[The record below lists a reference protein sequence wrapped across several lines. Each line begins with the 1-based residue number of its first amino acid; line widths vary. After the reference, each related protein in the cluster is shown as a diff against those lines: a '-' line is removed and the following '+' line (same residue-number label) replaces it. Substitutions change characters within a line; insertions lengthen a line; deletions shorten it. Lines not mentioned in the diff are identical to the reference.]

1 MQQIIDEMKRTARE
15 QINDYIY
22 RMFLN
27 FMESREAGEMA
38 YALTDKVIDDMVE
51 TADADNWNTSDINL
65 ALSRIMISTFCEK

>member
-1 MQQIIDEMKRTARE
+1 MKRTARE

-38 YALTDKVIDDMVE
+38 YALTDKVIEDMIE
-51 TADADNWNTSDINL
+51 TADVDNWNTSDINL

>member
-1 MQQIIDEMKRTARE
+1 MKKTARE

-38 YALTDKVIDDMVE
+38 DALTNKVIEDMLE
-51 TADADNWNTSDINL
+51 TADTDNWYTSDIDL

>member
-1 MQQIIDEMKRTARE
+1 MKRTARE

-38 YALTDKVIDDMVE
+38 YALTNKVIEDMVE

>member
-1 MQQIIDEMKRTARE
+1 MKRTARE

-38 YALTDKVIDDMVE
+38 YALTDKVIEDMVE
-51 TADADNWNTSDINL
+51 TADVDNWNTSDINL